1 MEDSIFKEIKNN
13 DEKTEVCVINDGDSF
28 IRMKESKT
36 KRVGYCTNSH
46 SFCFF
51 DIEEDTKMYY
61 DIQVDLNI
69 HPAEVMLNS
78 LYKLSTKKWYN
89 IDVQKDFL
97 DLFRYIIGEKEWDK
111 ISSYNS

>member
-1 MEDSIFKEIKNN
+1 MENSIFKEIK
-13 DEKTEVCVINDGDSF
+13 DLDDKVEICMISEGDNF

-36 KRVGYCTNSH
+36 KSVTYCKNSH

-51 DIEEDTKMYY
+51 ETGDSEKSYY
-61 DIQVDLNI
+61 DLPVDLKL

-89 IDVQKDFL
+89 MDVQKDFL
-97 DLFRYIIGEKEWDK
+97 DLFRYVIGETEWDK
-111 ISSYNS
+111 ISSFNN